1 MPSINIITNAKKEQ
15 QMHIEHVAVWCQ
27 DLELMR
33 DFYQNYFAG
42 ITNDQYSNARG
53 FHSYF
58 LTFSSGSR
66 LELMQWQEVSESK
79 NDAQH
84 QFIGL
89 GHLAFALGNR
99 AAVDALTRRLQ
110 QDGYTLL
117 SGPRTTG
124 DGYYESCFLDPEL
137 NRIELTI

>member
-1 MPSINIITNAKKEQ
+1 
-15 QMHIEHVAVWCQ
+15 MHIEHVAVWCQ

-42 ITNDQYSNARG
+42 IANDRYSNARG

-58 LTFSSGSR
+58 LTFSSGCR
-66 LELMQWQEVSESK
+66 LELMQWKEVSESK

-84 QFIGL
+84 QFLGL
-89 GHLAFALGNR
+89 GHLAFSLGSR
-99 AAVDALTRRLQ
+99 DAVDALTRRLL